1 MTPEAEREVRR
12 LVTRMSIERVAAGFT
27 TWDLGKHCQVKRQNI
42 DKVERGEVLP
52 SLAFLAEVGLALGL
66 RLDFLPAHL
75 VPLLDLDEFQLQAL
89 IAGAVRGSHCTTPGS
104 DLGRRLSSAL
114 ETLGHE

>member
-1 MTPEAEREVRR
+1 MSPEAEREVRR

-27 TWDLGKHCQVKRQNI
+27 TWDLGKHCAVKRQNI

-52 SLAFLAEVGLALGL
+52 SLAFLVEVGLALGL

-75 VPLLDLDEFQLQAL
+75 LPLLDLDEFQVQAL
-89 IAGAVRGSHCTTPGS
+89 LAGAAEGYRHVDPAS
-104 DLGRRLSSAL
+104 DVGRMLHSTMEVLRL
-114 ETLGHE
+114 